1 MIIPNR
7 PMSGFEKFNLTSSS
21 PSSINE
27 FVAYRAKW
35 CLRKIFGYSNFPSNC
50 AMERGTGAEKGVSPI
65 LEGLVTEDEGIE
77 IALKYFDDKC
87 NPDMKDYHEERA
99 TIPYLIRGAVKEL
112 KNKFGD
118 LYTYQAKIEGVLHEY
133 KYFGYTD
140 FVFVDNST
148 GKKIIVDLKTTKKK
162 PSKLAS
168 SHARQIALYSNALE
182 CDAVLLYIIPYRKTD
197 KKTKQVARRT
207 EGVWYEV
214 EDKEKHL
221 KEAHEI
227 MQAMDLLLYN
237 CNDKYEVA
245 KLCHPNTDDFFW
257 DSPEIIAARK
267 KVWGV

>member
-1 MIIPNR
+1 
-7 PMSGFEKFNLTSSS
+7 MSGFEKFNLTSSS

-112 KNKFGD
+112 KDKLGD

-207 EGVWYEV
+207 EGVWYEL

>member
-112 KNKFGD
+112 KDKLGD

-207 EGVWYEV
+207 EGVWYEL

>member
-7 PMSGFEKFNLTSSS
+7 PMSGFEKFNLKIPS
-21 PSSINE
+21 PSSVND
-27 FVAYRAKW
+27 FVGYRAKW
-35 CLRKIFGYSNFPSNC
+35 CLRKIFGYNFPSNC
-50 AMERGTGAEKGVSPI
+50 AMERGTCTEKGVSPI
-65 LEGLVTEDEGIE
+65 LRGLVNEDEGIE
-77 IALKYFDDKC
+77 IGLKHFDDKC

-112 KNKFGD
+112 KNKLGD

-140 FVFVDNST
+140 FVMEDKST
-148 GKKIIVDLKTTKKK
+148 GKRTIVDLKTTKRK

-182 CDAVLLYIIPYRKTD
+182 CDAVLLYLIPYRETD
-197 KKTKQVARRT
+197 RKTKIVSRRT
-207 EGVWYEV
+207 EGVWYEL

-221 KEAHEI
+221 KEAHQI
-227 MQAMDLLLYN
+227 IKTMDILLYN
-237 CNDKYEVA
+237 CNDKNEIA
-245 KLCHPNTDDFFW
+245 QMCFPNTDDFFW
-257 DSPEIIAARK
+257 NEPELIAARK